1 MKNTKFALGVTAFL
15 LAIAGAVATKASART
30 TFLTGYTFNG
40 TSEVTSC
47 TNTGEQICRDR
58 NGNTLFT
65 APNKKTNSQVK
76 TILTIT
82 F

>member
-15 LAIAGAVATKASART
+15 LAIAGAVASKASAKT
-30 TFLTGYTFNG
+30 SFLTGYTFNG
-40 TSEVTSC
+40 TSVSTPC
-47 TNTGEQICRDR
+47 DNTGPSICYDV
-58 NGNTLFT
+58 NGRTLFT

-76 TILTIT
+76 TMLDR